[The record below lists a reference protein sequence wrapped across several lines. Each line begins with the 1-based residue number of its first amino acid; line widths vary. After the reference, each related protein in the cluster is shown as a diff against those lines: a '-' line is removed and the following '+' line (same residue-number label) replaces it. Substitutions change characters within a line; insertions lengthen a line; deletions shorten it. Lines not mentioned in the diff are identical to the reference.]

1 MDVLMPQLGETVAE
15 GKIVKWFKS
24 AGDAVKPG
32 ENLFEIETDKTSM
45 EVPAIAAGTLSD
57 IRFQVGEVAKVG
69 AVVAVIA
76 GAGGEQVSAPSQPV
90 IPVKPTPS
98 PLTPAKAGVQSGSK
112 KELDPRFRG
121 DDRSMLRGNERSGGQ
136 ATGQA
141 SIAARDL
148 AYPDMSP
155 WREVR
160 TPERNYGPAKI
171 GGRQITPL
179 ARRLASERGIDL
191 TRVAGSG
198 PHGRIVAADI
208 SAAPRTGEAAPAASQ
223 FHVIADIEI
232 GRLLAM
238 REEAK
243 TAGVE
248 FSIGDFAVK
257 AWAAA
262 QRRVAPEAGADVAL
276 VHIADGGRVTKV
288 IRDAAGKSLSTI
300 AREAPGD
307 SGNGAPDASVTSA
320 VHVLETPGIREFSS
334 AVTPPFT
341 SVLAIGQ
348 PRRVPVEAEGGGVR
362 FVSEMTATLSCDA
375 RAIDDAQ
382 AAGLLAVFKAF
393 VENPVTAL
401 I

>member
-15 GKIVKWFKS
+15 GKIVKWFKQ

-76 GAGGEQVSAPSQPV
+76 GAGGAASAEIRPA
-90 IPVKPTPS
+90 PTVNAPTKFQS
-98 PLTPAKAGVQSGSK
+98 PFAPAKAGAQAEPK
-112 KELDPRFRG
+112 KELGPRFRG
-121 DDRSMLRGNERSGGQ
+121 DERSRAQ
-136 ATGQA
+136 APEQTNIG
-141 SIAARDL
+141 ARDF

-160 TPERNYGPAKI
+160 TPERNYGPAKLET
-171 GGRQITPL
+171 GTYVTPL

-191 TRVAGSG
+191 NRVSGSG

-208 SAAPRTGEAAPAASQ
+208 AAAPRAIEAAPAAAQ
-223 FHVIADIEI
+223 FYLVADVEI
-232 GRLLAM
+232 GRLLVM

-243 TAGVE
+243 AAGVE
-248 FSIGDFAVK
+248 FSLGDFAVK

-262 QRRVAPEAGADVAL
+262 LCRANPQAGSDVAL
-276 VHIADGGRVTKV
+276 VLDSDGRRVTRI
-288 IRDAAGKSLSTI
+288 IRDAAGKTLTAI
-300 AREAPGD
+300 ARQTREPDESAP
-307 SGNGAPDASVTSA
+307 SVSA
-320 VHVLETPGIREFSS
+320 VTAVRVLAASGIREFSS
-334 AVTPPFT
+334 IVAPPFT
-341 SVLAIGQ
+341 SVLALGE
-348 PRRVPVEAEGGGVR
+348 PRRAPVEAVDGGVR
-362 FVSEMTATLSCDA
+362 FVSQMTVTLSCEP
-375 RAIDDAQ
+375 RAIDDTQ
-382 AAGLLAVFKAF
+382 AAALLAVFKSL